1 MNKFH
6 SIICF
11 ASLAAILLTGCVGK
25 VETEKPRKVIPVK
38 TTTVSGTDAAYKRN
52 YVGVAEESFAISLS
66 FSLSGI
72 VERVAVAEGQKVKK
86 GQLLATLN
94 SATMQN
100 AYNISQST
108 LKQAQDAYNRIASLH
123 EKGSITDIKFV
134 EVETALEQ
142 AKAMEAISKK
152 NLEDTKLY
160 APSAGI
166 IAKRSLEEGSNVM
179 PGMAAF
185 KLVSINEIDVK
196 ISVPENEIGSIAIGQ
211 PATVTVPAAGNAQYE
226 GVVDK
231 KGVEANSITHT
242 YDIRVRVKNPLEQ
255 LMPGMVCKAYLSGCS
270 EQPRFIIPNKAVQIN
285 AEGKHFVWLADG
297 SIAKRA
303 FVTIGQLT
311 DFGIT
316 VESGLSE
323 GDRVI
328 TDGSEK
334 VSEGMQ
340 ISVTQ

>member
-1 MNKFH
+1 MNKLH
-6 SIICF
+6 SIVC
-11 ASLAAILLTGCVGK
+11 LAALVAIFLTGCAGK
-25 VETEKPRKVIPVK
+25 AETEKPKKVIPVK
-38 TTTVSGTDAAYKRN
+38 TTTVSGVDAAYKRN

-66 FSLSGI
+66 FSLAGI
-72 VERVAVAEGQKVKK
+72 VERVAVTEGQKVRK

-100 AYNISQST
+100 AYNISLST

-134 EVETALEQ
+134 EVETGLEQ
-142 AKAMEAISKK
+142 AKAMAAISKK

-166 IAKRSLEEGSNVM
+166 IAKRSIEEGSNVM
-179 PGMAAF
+179 PGVSAF
-185 KLVSINEIDVK
+185 KLVSVNEIDVK
-196 ISVPENEIGSIAIGQ
+196 VSIPENEIGSITIGQ
-211 PATVTVPAAGNAQYE
+211 PATVTVPAVGNTEYE
-226 GVVDK
+226 GMVDK

-255 LMPGMVCKAYLSGCS
+255 LMPGMVCKVYLSGNS
-270 EQPRFIIPNKAVQIN
+270 DQQQFIVPNKAVQIN

-297 SIAKRA
+297 NIAKRA
-303 FVTIGQLT
+303 FVTVGQLT

-323 GDRVI
+323 GDQVI
-328 TDGSEK
+328 TAGSEK